1 MTGPFLFFFAKI
13 TSPFIERLFKEDF
26 YMERFKPKKLNINDH
41 VKMRILATIT
51 RVLITP
57 IFLLIRI
64 YCWIWDYDYY
74 ERFHK

>member
-1 MTGPFLFFFAKI
+1 
-13 TSPFIERLFKEDF
+13 
-26 YMERFKPKKLNINDH
+26 MERFKPKKLNINDH